1 MFWFCSCVCV
11 LLTCGDVFDVR
22 SSSRREVPFSFFLLL
37 DLGLRSVKN
46 KYASP
51 AASCIDFAIP
61 ATVMASDGT
70 VITRW
75 RHSLSR
81 SHSPFLSLSLSVRIV
96 IIIKNFRLSKHTKL
110 GLRLFKNAS
119 KLQIKQQ
126 ISSTI
131 FEFEF
136 KCDNELAELSE
147 KRVERRYG

>member
-1 MFWFCSCVCV
+1 MCAHPVEGKF
-11 LLTCGDVFDVR
+11 
-22 SSSRREVPFSFFLLL
+22 PFLFFSLL

-75 RHSLSR
+75 RHTLSR
-81 SHSPFLSLSLSVRIV
+81 SHSPFLSLSVRIV
-96 IIIKNFRLSKHTKL
+96 IIIIKNFRLSKHTKL
-110 GLRLFKNAS
+110 GLRLFQNAS